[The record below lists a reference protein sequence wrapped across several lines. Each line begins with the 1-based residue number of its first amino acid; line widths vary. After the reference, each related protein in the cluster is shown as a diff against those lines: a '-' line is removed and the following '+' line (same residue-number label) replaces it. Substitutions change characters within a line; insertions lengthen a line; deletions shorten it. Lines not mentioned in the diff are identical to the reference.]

1 MVKQLREADQVL
13 LPKEGLQKVVLL
25 LREADQVRCQKADPQ
40 QINLMHPKESLR
52 MHREVKAGLS
62 IAFQIHLKSTKRV
75 ITLAAH
81 PQKEAEDYKNFWL
94 VS

>member
-25 LREADQVRCQKADPQ
+25 LIEADQVRCQKADPQ

-62 IAFQIHLKSTKRV
+62 IEIQIPIKSAKQ
-75 ITLAAH
+75 IQTLPVH
-81 PQKEAEDYKNFWL
+81 PQKEAEDNKNFWL